1 MTVNI
6 NWAAIGATLSAI
18 AGSVGVIV
26 TTIWG
31 TNLGTAVVAV
41 LTSIS
46 GLLIAIPSWHLAST
60 AATKAKYNHLAKM
73 AALRPVPVTLHDLAG
88 MQQAEQV

>member
-26 TTIWG
+26 TTLWG
-31 TNLGTAVVAV
+31 QPLGTAVVAV

-46 GLLIAIPSWHLAST
+46 GLLIAIPSYHVASV
-60 AATKAKYNHLAKM
+60 AAAKAKYNHLAKM
-73 AALRPVPVTLHDLAG
+73 AALRPAPVTLQDLA
-88 MQQAEQV
+88 ALNETP